1 MPLITNLQFI
11 CSSGSSMR
19 TPYDGILKKNGD
31 YYITFC
37 HGDMKGFMSLGIKN
51 TMIKITPSTIRKN
64 IKKYLGI
71 IINNNEKIFITPCHP
86 NCVKNRYKKSL
97 HNRNI
102 YLITDKRGITG
113 CSFYNGKTACL
124 SDKFDGI
131 SNDISLLVR
140 NKCSKFSLID
150 DKIVED
156 IFTGKITEEK
166 I

>member
-1 MPLITNLQFI
+1 
-11 CSSGSSMR
+11 MR

-37 HGDMKGFMSLGIKN
+37 HGDTKGFINLGIKN
-51 TMIKITPSTIRKN
+51 SMIKITPSTIRKN

-71 IINNNEKIFITPCHP
+71 IIDNNEKIFITPCYP

-97 HNRNI
+97 HNHNI
-102 YLITDKRGITG
+102 HLITDERGVTG
-113 CSFYNGKTACL
+113 CSFYNGKIVYI
-124 SDKFDGI
+124 SDKFNGI

-140 NKCSKFSLID
+140 NKYSEFSAID
-150 DKIVED
+150 DEIAEN
-156 IFTGKITEEK
+156 IFTGKITEQK

>member
-37 HGDMKGFMSLGIKN
+37 HGDMKGFMNLGIKN
-51 TMIKITPSTIRKN
+51 SMIKITPSTIRRN

-71 IINNNEKIFITPCHP
+71 LINNNEKIFITPCYP

-97 HNRNI
+97 HDHNI
-102 YLITDKRGITG
+102 HLITNEKGITG
-113 CSFYNGKTACL
+113 CAFYNGETVYI
-124 SDKFDGI
+124 SDKFNGI
-131 SNDISLLVR
+131 SNDISLFVM
-140 NKCSKFSLID
+140 NKCSEFSLVD
-150 DKIVED
+150 DKIIED
-156 IFTGKITEEK
+156 IFTGKIMEEK
-166 I
+166 V